1 MTAGEAISLL
11 ETIPNENMG
20 KQSVIN
26 KSMTV
31 SDVVNSLLLIANK
44 PKDEELDSIIEKRV
58 LQTVQHKFKPDGWE
72 RPLSLKEI

>member
-31 SDVVNSLLLIANK
+31 SDVVNSLLFIANK
-44 PKDEELDSIIEKRV
+44 PENEELDSIIEKRV
-58 LQTVQHKFKPDGWE
+58 LQTVQHKFKPDRWE
-72 RPLSLKEI
+72 RPLSLKEL